1 MGLSGCCWWFSAYNG
16 LVISTFDSLRPAF
29 LSFSDGSNPIAI
41 PKAEVCALTH
51 IAVGSDLRQCVIYND
66 DEHKEGC
73 GDALGQP
80 VTELTRA
87 MRMIEI
93 AIGVILLGGA
103 AWTTVRTYKGRGISS
118 ILVLAFAVFLVA
130 LGLSFLFGAFGEL
143 VRNLRFGSEW
153 LK

>member
-1 MGLSGCCWWFSAYNG
+1 M
-16 LVISTFDSLRPAF
+16 
-29 LSFSDGSNPIAI
+29 SFTMMTNIRREAGEPWGAS
-41 PKAEVCALTH
+41 
-51 IAVGSDLRQCVIYND
+51 
-66 DEHKEGC
+66 
-73 GDALGQP
+73 P
-80 VTELTRA
+80 VAALTRA
-87 MRMIEI
+87 MRLIEI

-118 ILVLAFAVFLVA
+118 FFVLAFAVFLVA

>member
-1 MGLSGCCWWFSAYNG
+1 
-16 LVISTFDSLRPAF
+16 
-29 LSFSDGSNPIAI
+29 
-41 PKAEVCALTH
+41 
-51 IAVGSDLRQCVIYND
+51 
-66 DEHKEGC
+66 
-73 GDALGQP
+73 
-80 VTELTRA
+80 
-87 MRMIEI
+87 MRLIEI

-153 LK
+153 LQGTDTKGKKNYFILSCINNNNHHIAR

>member
-1 MGLSGCCWWFSAYNG
+1 M
-16 LVISTFDSLRPAF
+16 
-29 LSFSDGSNPIAI
+29 SF
-41 PKAEVCALTH
+41 
-51 IAVGSDLRQCVIYND
+51 YND
-66 DEHKEGC
+66 DEKRRDSGIFWGE
-73 GDALGQP
+73 P
-80 VTELTRA
+80 VSALTRV
-87 MRMIEI
+87 MRIIEI
-93 AIGVILLGGA
+93 AIGLILLGGA